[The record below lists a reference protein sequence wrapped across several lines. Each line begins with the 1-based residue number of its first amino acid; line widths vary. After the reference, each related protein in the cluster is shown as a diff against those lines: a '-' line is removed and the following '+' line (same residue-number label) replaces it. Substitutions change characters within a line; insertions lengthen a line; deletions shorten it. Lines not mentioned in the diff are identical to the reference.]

1 MYDPSTSTPSSV
13 TVGNLLYG
21 YAWLGQ
27 SGFTGAGNEAETWTS
42 VFFPPH
48 LFNLLSVKGAE
59 SLLIKSDAVM
69 RRIPWLRD
77 QGGLVLFSG
86 RKPG

>member
-1 MYDPSTSTPSSV
+1 MKVSTIWNEKAHEDHFIMS
-13 TVGNLLYG
+13 
-21 YAWLGQ
+21 AREIRQWLVDA
-27 SGFTGAGNEAETWTS
+27 GAGNEAETWTS